1 MAAACV
7 QEKAKAAK
15 DESNRALVATLN
27 AEIRRG
33 KAEVLEKQVPKLEKA
48 ARKKAKGVTKELV
61 TERLEEIAA
70 LAREVEDV
78 PDGVSSGASRRA
90 DSKGKGKAA
99 DGSVTIDASDIE
111 AAMEHN
117 PAYMEHTEE
126 TQAFS
131 DEVEQ
136 AKARQDLQLD
146 EISAG
151 LSTLRTMA
159 DDMAEEI
166 AKQQPLANDIEE
178 RMDTAQAE
186 LRNKNKR
193 LKTLVT
199 SVRSSRNF
207 CLDMV
212 LMCIVLGIGAY
223 IYSLVK

>member
-1 MAAACV
+1 
-7 QEKAKAAK
+7 
-15 DESNRALVATLN
+15 
-27 AEIRRG
+27 
-33 KAEVLEKQVPKLEKA
+33 
-48 ARKKAKGVTKELV
+48 
-61 TERLEEIAA
+61 
-70 LAREVEDV
+70 
-78 PDGVSSGASRRA
+78 
-90 DSKGKGKAA
+90 
-99 DGSVTIDASDIE
+99 
-111 AAMEHN
+111 
-117 PAYMEHTEE
+117 
-126 TQAFS
+126 
-131 DEVEQ
+131 
-136 AKARQDLQLD
+136 
-146 EISAG
+146 
-151 LSTLRTMA
+151 MA